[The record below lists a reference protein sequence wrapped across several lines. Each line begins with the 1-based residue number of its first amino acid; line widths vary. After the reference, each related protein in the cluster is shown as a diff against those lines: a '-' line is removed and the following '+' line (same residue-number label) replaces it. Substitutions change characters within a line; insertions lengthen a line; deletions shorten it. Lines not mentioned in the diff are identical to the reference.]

1 MPIRYFKFIPLATI
15 YHPVA
20 QDILRKLNWAV
31 GIIKTEYMALLL
43 INEFVQIVCVLL
55 SFVWVSLLFIFL
67 PHFVNTTIF
76 CVCLQLNQSISAW
89 AGRWRLYII
98 INVINSLRLVRKY
111 SCESQLEI
119 REILYE
125 VLSPLLMC
133 LSHHTKIDLRC
144 SSNFSFHDVNF
155 VNLN

>member
-1 MPIRYFKFIPLATI
+1 MLPFITLLLRTF
-15 YHPVA
+15 
-20 QDILRKLNWAV
+20 LRKLNWAL

-125 VLSPLLMC
+125 VPVLLMC

>member
-20 QDILRKLNWAV
+20 QDILRKLNWAL

-43 INEFVQIVCVLL
+43 VDEFVQIVCVLL

-67 PHFVNTTIF
+67 PHFVNTT
-76 CVCLQLNQSISAW
+76 VCLQLNQSISAW
-89 AGRWRLYII
+89 AGRWRLHII

-111 SCESQLEI
+111 SCESQLVI
-119 REILYE
+119 REILYD
-125 VLSPLLMC
+125 VPVLLMH
-133 LSHHTKIDLRC
+133 LSHQAKIDLRC

-155 VNLN
+155 VDLN

>member
-20 QDILRKLNWAV
+20 QDILRKLNWAL

-43 INEFVQIVCVLL
+43 VDEFVQIVCVLL

-67 PHFVNTTIF
+67 PHFVNTT
-76 CVCLQLNQSISAW
+76 VCLQLNQSISAW
-89 AGRWRLYII
+89 AGRWRLHII

-119 REILYE
+119 REILYD
-125 VLSPLLMC
+125 VPVLLMH
-133 LSHHTKIDLRC
+133 LSHQAKIDLRC

-155 VNLN
+155 VDLN

>member
-1 MPIRYFKFIPLATI
+1 MLPFITLLLRTF
-15 YHPVA
+15 
-20 QDILRKLNWAV
+20 LRKLNWAL
-31 GIIKTEYMALLL
+31 GIIKTEYMALLFV
-43 INEFVQIVCVLL
+43 NEFVQIVCVLL

-125 VLSPLLMC
+125 GPGFTNVFISPHQNWSALLIELFISWC
-133 LSHHTKIDLRC
+133 
-144 SSNFSFHDVNF
+144 
-155 VNLN
+155 

>member
-15 YHPVA
+15 YHPA
-20 QDILRKLNWAV
+20 ARDILRKLNWAL

-43 INEFVQIVCVLL
+43 VNEFVQIVCVLL

-76 CVCLQLNQSISAW
+76 CVCLQLNQSISAR
-89 AGRWRLYII
+89 AGRWRLHII

-119 REILYE
+119 REILYD
-125 VLSPLLMC
+125 VPVLLMR
-133 LSHHTKIDLRC
+133 LSHQAKIHLRC

-155 VNLN
+155 VDLN

>member
-20 QDILRKLNWAV
+20 QDILRKLNWAL

-43 INEFVQIVCVLL
+43 VNEFVQIVCVLL

-119 REILYE
+119 REILYD
-125 VLSPLLMC
+125 VPVLLMR
-133 LSHHTKIDLRC
+133 LSHQAKIDLRC

-155 VNLN
+155 VDLN